1 MTLLNKRKYSNS
13 KKKSLSRG
21 SKKVKRTRSQKGSG
35 NITEMAKQ
43 IDETK
48 ALNQAGE
55 TATNAAKKILNDS
68 NEENTI
74 QNNRNMNNSGS
85 STLVDEKEKSNNK
98 SSQNTIYLENFKKI
112 IYEK

>member
-13 KKKSLSRG
+13 KKNNLSGG
-21 SKKVKRTRSQKGSG
+21 SKKIKRARSQKGSG
-35 NITEMAKQ
+35 NITTVAKN

-55 TATNAAKKILNDS
+55 TATDAAKRVLNN

-74 QNNRNMNNSGS
+74 QNNNNMNNSGS
-85 STLVDEKEKSNNK
+85 ST
-98 SSQNTIYLENFKKI
+98 
-112 IYEK
+112 